1 MQNIGAIGLD
11 LGGNNAVIAVAKRIN
26 VEIITNE
33 ASHRATP
40 IVIGF
45 GPNERFIGEQGYAQ
59 LKSNFKNTIVY
70 PTRFLGLAPDAPVL
84 EEEKKYIFTP
94 IVRTE
99 ENRIA
104 FEVLSG
110 GEKQRFLP
118 EQAVA
123 MMLSKVKENINREG
137 INANDMVI
145 SVPSYYTE
153 QERKALIDAAKIAK
167 INVVKLINESTAIA
181 AGYGIFRKG
190 EMTANP
196 RNVVFV
202 DFGHCSTSVSL
213 GSFTKDKTAIVSEIH
228 ERNLGTRDLDWKLL
242 EFYADICM
250 KKFGVDIKTNAK
262 TRLRMF
268 DAIEKQRKILSA
280 NSEAVIS
287 VDNVAEDEDLSYTLA
302 REKFEDLITP
312 IVARFGQMLSQLK
325 ATIKV
330 PIHSIEIVGGGT
342 RIPIIQKVIQ
352 EVFNMEC
359 SRTLNGSECIARGC
373 AMQAALLTPAFKFAP
388 YAIQEANFYPIRCS
402 WTFREEN
409 GMEIEA
415 EPGMENKRTA
425 ILFPE
430 GCSVPMAK
438 VLTFHQDKNIEIS
451 LSYDTQT
458 LTGGSPLLARY
469 IIQGKKSQ
477 TPDFT
482 TKVRIALNHNGLLE
496 LDSAQLVEEFFE
508 DNLAAGSG
516 SASQSKNPGFFGQFT
531 NAFQKTF
538 GQQEDEVKRK
548 KAAQNTD
555 LKTQVSFYNSMNEK
569 QIQLFTEIE
578 AQLLNQD
585 RLVHQTHEKRNE
597 LEACVYDIRAKL
609 NEKYSDSIRP
619 EVKASMLEELNQLE
633 NWLYGE
639 GAKATIQVY
648 QQKLDKL
655 KRNIQTID
663 K

>member
-70 PTRFLGLAPDAPVL
+70 PTRFLGLAADAPIL

-94 IVRTE
+94 ITRTDD
-99 ENRIA
+99 NKIA
-104 FEVLSG
+104 FEVLSR

-123 MMLSKVKENINREG
+123 MMLSKVKENIHREG
-137 INANDMVI
+137 ISANDMVI

-167 INVVKLINESTAIA
+167 INVVKLMNESTAIA
-181 AGYGIFRKG
+181 AGYGIFRKA
-190 EMTANP
+190 EMSANP
-196 RNVVFV
+196 RNVVFI
-202 DFGHCSTSVSL
+202 DFGHCSTSISL
-213 GSFTKDKTAIVSEIH
+213 GSFTKDHTAIVSEIH
-228 ERNLGTRDLDWKLL
+228 ERNLGTRDLDWRLL
-242 EFYADICM
+242 EFYADICK
-250 KKFGVDIKTNAK
+250 KKFGVDITANPKTK
-262 TRLRMF
+262 LRMF

-287 VDNVAEDEDLSYTLA
+287 VDNVAEDEDMSYTLT
-302 REKFEDLITP
+302 RENFEDIITS
-312 IVARFGQMLSQLK
+312 IVARFGQMLSQFK
-325 ATIKV
+325 SAIKV

-342 RIPIIQKVIQ
+342 RIPIIQKIIQ

-388 YAIQEANFYPIRCS
+388 YTIQEANFYPIRCS

-430 GCSVPMAK
+430 GCSVPTAK
-438 VLTFHQDKNIEIS
+438 VMTFHQDKNIEIS

-458 LTGGSPLLARY
+458 LTGGSPLLARF

-477 TPDFT
+477 RPDFS

-508 DNLAAGSG
+508 DNLAAGG
-516 SASQSKNPGFFGQFT
+516 NGASQNPGFFGQFT

-538 GQQEDEVKRK
+538 KQQEDEVKRK
-548 KAAQNTD
+548 KTAQNTD

-569 QIQLFTEIE
+569 QIQYFTDLE

-585 RLVHQTHEKRNE
+585 RLVHETYEKRNE
-597 LEACVYDIRAKL
+597 LEACVYDIRAKI
-609 NEKYSDSIRP
+609 NEKYANSLRP
-619 EVKASMLEELNQLE
+619 ETKASMLAELDQLE
-633 NWLYGE
+633 NWLYDE
-639 GAKATIQVY
+639 GAKASIQVY

-655 KRNIQTID
+655 KRDIQSIETR
-663 K
+663 